1 MMDNKIF
8 QLIFDELSKFL
19 PNDWKKL
26 VVYLEHGE
34 DSYSY
39 SFYVMTNKEYVKCFN
54 LENVSEESIMKSFSK
69 IEKAVSK
76 ERSHLSSEHKWSNMT
91 MLVEATGKMKSFY
104 DYTDL
109 SKGTYAYKK
118 EWKKRFLV

>member
-8 QLIFDELSKFL
+8 QLIFDELSKYL
-19 PNDWKKL
+19 PNGWDKL
-26 VVYLEHGE
+26 IAYLEHGE

-39 SFYVMTNKEYVKCFN
+39 SFYIKKNKEYIKCFD
-54 LENVSEESIMKSFSK
+54 LESVSENALMKSFSK

-76 ERSHLSSEHKWSNMT
+76 ERNKLSSDKWSNMT
-91 MLVEATGKMKSFY
+91 MVVESNGKMKTFY

-109 SKGTYAYKK
+109 SKGTYSYKK
-118 EWKKRFLV
+118 EWKKRFLI